1 MAVKSRAKILI
12 ENDKDFAGK
21 TEKLVSFIERYV
33 ESGDKNTSW
42 VEAGYSE
49 LTTNQAMGKIRDNW
63 RLVEKLIRDR
73 IGSHVPMALNGI
85 VELAMNAKNDSV
97 KLKALQDV
105 MYRAGYDRPLE
116 IITGDMDVEKLANK
130 DLDMELTAL
139 LARANKEASDKDQ
152 TTH

>member
-1 MAVKSRAKILI
+1 MAAKSRAKLLL
-12 ENDKDFAGK
+12 ETHKDFSGK
-21 TEKLVSFIERYV
+21 TEKLVAFLDAYV
-33 ESGDKNTSW
+33 ETGDKNKSW
-42 VEAGYSE
+42 IDAGYSE
-49 LTTNQAMGKIRDNW
+49 KTTNQAMSLIRDNW

-116 IITGDMDVEKLANK
+116 IVTGEMDVQKLANK

-139 LARANKEASDKDQ
+139 LARANKQALDTDK

>member
-1 MAVKSRAKILI
+1 MAAKSRAKILLDT
-12 ENDKDFAGK
+12 DKDFSGK
-21 TEKLVSFIERYV
+21 TEKLVAFLDAYV
-33 ESGDKNTSW
+33 NTGDKNQSW
-42 VEAGYSE
+42 IDAGYSE
-49 LTTNQAMGKIRDNW
+49 NTTNQSMSLIRDNW

-85 VELAMNAKNDSV
+85 VELAQNASNDSV

-116 IITGDMDVEKLANK
+116 IVTGEMDVQKLANK

-139 LARANKEASDKDQ
+139 LARANKQALENDT

>member
-1 MAVKSRAKILI
+1 MES
-12 ENDKDFAGK
+12 DKDFTGK
-21 TEKLVSFIERYV
+21 TETLVKFLDLYV
-33 ESGDKNTSW
+33 ETGNAKASW
-42 VEAGYSE
+42 VEAGYAE
-49 LTTNQAMGKIRDNW
+49 VTVNQAMSKIRDNW

-116 IITGDMDVEKLANK
+116 IITGEMDVEKLPNK
-130 DLDMELTAL
+130 DLDAELTAM
-139 LARANKEASDKDQ
+139 LARANAEARDNNEVK
-152 TTH
+152 H

>member
-1 MAVKSRAKILI
+1 MAAKSRAKLLL
-12 ENDKDFAGK
+12 ETDKDFSGK
-21 TEKLVSFIERYV
+21 TEKLVAFLDAYV
-33 ESGDKNTSW
+33 ETGDKNKSW
-42 VEAGYSE
+42 IDAGYSE
-49 LTTNQAMGKIRDNW
+49 KTTNQAMSLIRDNW

-116 IITGDMDVEKLANK
+116 IVTGEMDVQKLANK

-139 LARANKEASDKDQ
+139 LARANKQALDTDK